1 MNVWSQK
8 KWSKVLFCS
17 SFLINHHATDHR
29 FWEEVSGRVCARHSF
44 LRYMLSDSSERILM
58 ESLEGKGRGK
68 AARPGAQRWPPYW
81 NLGTLVPTQL
91 WVTSTGCEPW
101 PLTLNWN
108 NVKMYLTV
116 KRMEKDPSP
125 FRIQGNNFPQN
136 FSSHSVW
143 IRLPDRQQ
151 IQHSDNHKPGQLNAN
166 YGVKLLEDLSAVHFV
181 YVTFLECVRLEWLMS

>member
-17 SFLINHHATDHR
+17 SFLINHHATNHR

-44 LRYMLSDSSERILM
+44 LHYMLSDSSERILM
-58 ESLEGKGRGK
+58 ESLEGKGRWK
-68 AARPGAQRWPPYW
+68 AARPGAQRRPPTGIW
-81 NLGTLVPTQL
+81 ELWCPLNCESRQQAVNLDL
-91 WVTSTGCEPW
+91 S
-101 PLTLNWN
+101 PLTETMWRCISLSNAWKN
-108 NVKMYLTV
+108 N
-116 KRMEKDPSP
+116 PSP

-151 IQHSDNHKPGQLNAN
+151 IQHFDNHKPGQLNAN